1 MMAFRLC
8 VQRYGRL
15 PQEIVV
21 DHGPEFGSVYF
32 EALLAQCFV
41 TKIERPAGQPR
52 FGSVIER
59 LFGTTTSEF
68 LNQLRGNTQA
78 SKVPRQMTREVDPK
92 RLAVWTLERF
102 AVRLSEYVYEVYDV
116 MEHPALFM
124 SPREAYA
131 QGMELAGARSHRVI
145 AYSQLRGHVAVRD
158 RILNLPLARERGK
171 KSTDPAEWLEMRDA
185 VSYAL
190 DLLRVKAVCI
200 DEAQHLLQADAA
212 HKPSIQLDWLKSL
225 TNRSHLL
232 YILVGNFS
240 LYDFCHLNGQLARRV
255 REEQF
260 ARYHL
265 ESQADAME
273 FTSALKALLEQVPLQ
288 VDIPEMLTHWKW
300 FGEWSIGCIGI
311 LGDWV
316 VETAATLCRAGES
329 VLTLE
334 ALAKHALKPAQRLKL
349 ETEARTGEF
358 KIEEAKKE
366 SEHELQRLLGR
377 LSLIPGSSLQHPS
390 LSNGATRREPPSS
403 SRSSSRIERAAHRD
417 PVGEQ
422 VLAATSAKCSYVG
435 RIEVSSRQFQETG
448 TTCVE
453 CPTCGARRTLKSPKD
468 QPHFPSHP
476 KRLSPPRNRERRW
489 RVQNQ
494 SWKLVED

>member
-1 MMAFRLC
+1 MRSLDPALQSRLAAL
-8 VQRYGRL
+8 QQYKIKHASLEKMDTLLMNAIEEHTSYSILALYGPSGVGKSTVMKRIAERCREEE
-15 PQEIVV
+15 PDSSVV
-21 DHGPEFGSVYF
+21 PV
-32 EALLAQCFV
+32 V
-41 TKIERPAGQPR
+41 
-52 FGSVIER
+52 VV
-59 LFGTTTSEF
+59 
-68 LNQLRGNTQA
+68 QA
-78 SKVPRQMTREVDPK
+78 SPEDVGRASRLDFYRQV
-92 RLAVWTLERF
+92 L
-102 AVRLSEYVYEVYDV
+102 
-116 MEHPALFM
+116 H
-124 SPREAYA
+124 
-131 QGMELAGARSHRVI
+131 
-145 AYSQLRGHVAVRD
+145 QLRGHVAIRD

-190 DLLRVKAVCI
+190 DLLKVKAVCI
-200 DEAQHLLQADAA
+200 DEAQHLMQADAA
-212 HKPSIQLDWLKSL
+212 QKPSIQLDWLKSL
-225 TNRSHLL
+225 TNRSNLL

-265 ESQADAME
+265 ESQADAVE
-273 FTSALKALLEQVPLQ
+273 FTSALKVLLEQVPLQ

-311 LGDWV
+311 LSDWV
-316 VETAATLCRAGES
+316 VETAATLCRAGET

-366 SEHELQRLLGR
+366 SERELQRLLGR
-377 LSLIPGSSLQHPS
+377 PSTFPSSSPPHPTS
-390 LSNGATRREPPSS
+390 SNGSATSPLPPK

-422 VLAATSAKCSYVG
+422 VFTGTSAKCSYLG
-435 RIEVSSRQFQETG
+435 MIEVTRRQFQEAG

-468 QPHFPSHP
+468 RPHFPSYP
-476 KRLSPPRNRERRW
+476 RRLSPPPKGERRW
-489 RVQNQ
+489 VLQEQ
-494 SWKLVED
+494 IWKLVED

>member
-1 MMAFRLC
+1 MRSLDPALQSRLAALQQYKIKHASLEKMDTLLRNAIEEHTSYSILALYGPSG
-8 VQRYGRL
+8 VGKSTVMKRIAQRCREEE
-15 PQEIVV
+15 PDSSVV
-21 DHGPEFGSVYF
+21 PV
-32 EALLAQCFV
+32 V
-41 TKIERPAGQPR
+41 
-52 FGSVIER
+52 VV
-59 LFGTTTSEF
+59 
-68 LNQLRGNTQA
+68 QA
-78 SKVPRQMTREVDPK
+78 SPEDVGRASRLDFYRQV
-92 RLAVWTLERF
+92 L
-102 AVRLSEYVYEVYDV
+102 
-116 MEHPALFM
+116 H
-124 SPREAYA
+124 
-131 QGMELAGARSHRVI
+131 
-145 AYSQLRGHVAVRD
+145 QLRGHVAVRD

-171 KSTDPAEWLEMRDA
+171 KSTDPAEWLEMREA

-212 HKPSIQLDWLKSL
+212 QKPSIQLDWLKSL
-225 TNRSHLL
+225 TNQSQLL

-260 ARYHL
+260 CRYHL
-265 ESQADAME
+265 ESQADAVE

-311 LGDWV
+311 LSDWV
-316 VETAATLCRAGES
+316 VETAATLCRAGET

-334 ALAKHALKPAQRLKL
+334 SLAKHALKPAQRLKL

-358 KIEEAKKE
+358 KLEEAKKE
-366 SEHELQRLLGR
+366 SERELQRLLGR
-377 LSLIPGSSLQHPS
+377 PSTFQRSSPS
-390 LSNGATRREPPSS
+390 PPPLSNGATTSPSPS
-403 SRSSSRIERAAHRD
+403 KSRSSSRIERAAQRD

-422 VLAATSAKCSYVG
+422 VFTGTGTKCSYLGMIAVT
-435 RIEVSSRQFQETG
+435 SRQFQETG

-476 KRLSPPRNRERRW
+476 RRLSPPAKGERRW
-489 RVQNQ
+489 VFQQQ
-494 SWKLVED
+494 SWKLVEG